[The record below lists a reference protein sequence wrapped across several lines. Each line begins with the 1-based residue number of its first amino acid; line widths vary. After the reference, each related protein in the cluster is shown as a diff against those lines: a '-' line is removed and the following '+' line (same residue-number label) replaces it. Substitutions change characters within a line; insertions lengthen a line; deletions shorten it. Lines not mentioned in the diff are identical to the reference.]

1 MSRFRT
7 LVANRWMFAP
17 VLLLGAS
24 VTGAF
29 LAVTFAVAG
38 KPVGEERDYYRKAVD
53 WDATRAAALRSEL
66 LQWNASPSF
75 VAGEDGV
82 PRVRIALRDKHGLAL
97 DGATVSVEAIPVK
110 IAERAGTVA
119 LAPLGHGDYEA
130 ALPAIVLG
138 QWELR
143 VTVERDGKLWTD
155 SYRRILVPASGRTA
169 GGGDGAR

>member
-7 LVANRWMFAP
+7 ILDNRWMLAP

-29 LAVTFAVAG
+29 LTVTFAVAG
-38 KPVGEERDYYRKAVD
+38 KPIGEERDYYRKAVE
-53 WDATRAAALRSEL
+53 WDARRAALARSEL

-75 VAGEDGV
+75 VLGADGA
-82 PRVRIALRDKHGLAL
+82 PRLRLALRDKHGHPL
-97 DGATVSVEAIPVK
+97 DGALVTVEAIPVRL
-110 IAERAGTVA
+110 AERTGTVT
-119 LAPLGHGDYEA
+119 LEPQGHGEYEA

-143 VTVERDGKLWTD
+143 VAVERGEHVWTCD
-155 SYRRILVPASGRTA
+155 FRRVLVPAGKLAT
-169 GGGDGAR
+169 GAAEP